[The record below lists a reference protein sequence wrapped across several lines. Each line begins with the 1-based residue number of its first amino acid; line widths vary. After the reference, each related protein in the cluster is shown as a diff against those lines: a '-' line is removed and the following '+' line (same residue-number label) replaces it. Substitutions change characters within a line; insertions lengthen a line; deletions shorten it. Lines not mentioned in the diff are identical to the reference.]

1 MNRAIGMA
9 AAFIFG
15 AAAGAAGAW
24 YFCKTKYER
33 IAQEEIDSVKEVF
46 SEKMKHAEEKKE
58 SEAPANIFDEDS
70 EVMKDFQNAYGYM
83 PNFKKP
89 DNLPKVTIQDDRP
102 RPYIVTPDEYGDQ
115 DGHELIELIYY
126 RDHILVT
133 SVDNEI
139 VEDVDDIVGFE
150 SLNHFGENA
159 DYPDQIFVRND
170 ERQCDYEIV
179 RDSRTYE
186 ESRNDY

>member
-15 AAAGAAGAW
+15 AAAGAVGAW
-24 YFCKTKYER
+24 CLCKTKYER

-46 SEKMKHAEEKKE
+46 SEKMKHTEEKAKE
-58 SEAPANIFDEDS
+58 SGAPANIFDQDS
-70 EVMKDFQNAYGYM
+70 EAMKSFRNTYGYE
-83 PNFKKP
+83 PSFKKP
-89 DNLPKVTIQDDRP
+89 DNLLKVQDDRP

-115 DGHELIELIYY
+115 DGYELIGLVYY

-139 VEDVDDIVGFE
+139 VEDVDDIIGFE

-170 ERQCDYEIV
+170 EHQCDYEV
-179 RDSRTYE
+179 ERDPRTYE

>member
-24 YFCKTKYER
+24 YVCKTKYER

-46 SEKMKHAEEKKE
+46 SEKMKHTEEKKQE
-58 SEAPANIFDEDS
+58 GRVPVDIFASDGEA
-70 EVMKDFQNAYGYM
+70 MKNFQNEYGYK
-83 PNFKKP
+83 PSFKKP
-89 DNLPKVTIQDDRP
+89 DNLPKVQDDRP

-115 DGHELIELIYY
+115 DGYELIELIYY

-150 SLNHFGENA
+150 SFNHFGENK
-159 DYPDQIFVRND
+159 DYPDQIYIRND
-170 ERQCDYEIV
+170 EHQCDYEIV